1 MNRCILWYISPFF
14 SCRVSYGI
22 DSYCFIPNTCE
33 TAWFYKYVYIVAFID
48 YDVKAVFG
56 SPWEMFL
63 EATYLIV
70 SKGGSV
76 SGYSGFF
83 TFIPELQL
91 SMW

>member
-1 MNRCILWYISPFF
+1 MHKIRKCTASYSFQAGLLLYIS
-14 SCRVSYGI
+14 C
-22 DSYCFIPNTCE
+22 T
-33 TAWFYKYVYIVAFID
+33 AFID
-48 YDVKAVFG
+48 YNARTVFG

-83 TFIPELQL
+83 TYIPELQL
-91 SMW
+91 SLCMVMCKCARVY

>member
-1 MNRCILWYISPFF
+1 MFLYYAINKHIAIIFKLVCYF
-14 SCRVSYGI
+14 SYNC
-22 DSYCFIPNTCE
+22 T
-33 TAWFYKYVYIVAFID
+33 AFID
-48 YDVKAVFG
+48 YDARTVFG

-83 TFIPELQL
+83 TIIPELQL
-91 SMW
+91 STYVVMCKCAHLLLTTFSQ